1 MENTTRNTVIATLV
15 LLFAIAIGFFAGANM
30 DNSETTPEACLT
42 ALNHADDAQANASE
56 GFYLLSSGI
65 REVENG
71 DATALALILMD
82 MRDLTPKMVESVESY
97 QGAAA
102 DCRALADD

>member
-42 ALNHADDAQANASE
+42 ALNHADETQSLAGE
-56 GFYLLSSGI
+56 GFYLLSSAL

-71 DATALALILMD
+71 DMYALSFIQMD
-82 MRDLTPKMVESVESY
+82 MADLTPKMVEAIDSY
-97 QGAAA
+97 DDAAA
-102 DCRALADD
+102 QCRSLADS